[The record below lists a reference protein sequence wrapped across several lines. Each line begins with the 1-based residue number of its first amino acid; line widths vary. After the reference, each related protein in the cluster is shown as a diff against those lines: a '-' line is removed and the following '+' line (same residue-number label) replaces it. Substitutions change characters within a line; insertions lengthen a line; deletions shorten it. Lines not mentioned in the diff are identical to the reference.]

1 MFKCTGSCSACRRC
15 KNSEF
20 IESANARKT
29 RLSIYPGDFAS
40 DSGMTGFGV
49 ALDIGTTTV
58 VGMLW
63 DMKRGAILETQAQT
77 NPQNKVGMDVVS
89 RINFCIEDESNL
101 FKLRNEISSCINDI
115 IAKLCQKAQ
124 IDSTDIIKMTICGN
138 TAMSHIVAGRSLKTL
153 AAAPFIPEYEGT
165 LELKASDLRIKI
177 NESARIILIPNIAGH
192 VGGDITAG
200 AVAARILEK
209 NKLILYIDI
218 GTNGEIVLTDGAQSY
233 ACSTAAGP
241 AFEGASI
248 YDGMRAVD
256 GAIEDILIK
265 DGDVLFKTIGGLPP
279 QGICGS
285 GVIDAVAQMLDSGII
300 DKSGRIL
307 SAEQAKAEG
316 ISDGLQERLVETD
329 GKRQFVLVAKEND
342 EDIVIT
348 QHDIREVQLAKGA
361 IAAGVEVLLTKMNR
375 CPEDIEQICIAGAF
389 GNYINKHSA
398 VRIGLLPDIGEEKIE
413 LAGNA
418 AGTGVSMALVSER
431 EMDTMRSLPR
441 IIQHVELASHSDFQI
456 AYMEAMGFM

>member
-342 EDIVIT
+342 EDIV
-348 QHDIREVQLAKGA
+348 DRKSV
-361 IAAGVEVLLTKMNR
+361 V
-375 CPEDIEQICIAGAF
+375 
-389 GNYINKHSA
+389 
-398 VRIGLLPDIGEEKIE
+398 
-413 LAGNA
+413 
-418 AGTGVSMALVSER
+418 
-431 EMDTMRSLPR
+431 
-441 IIQHVELASHSDFQI
+441 
-456 AYMEAMGFM
+456 